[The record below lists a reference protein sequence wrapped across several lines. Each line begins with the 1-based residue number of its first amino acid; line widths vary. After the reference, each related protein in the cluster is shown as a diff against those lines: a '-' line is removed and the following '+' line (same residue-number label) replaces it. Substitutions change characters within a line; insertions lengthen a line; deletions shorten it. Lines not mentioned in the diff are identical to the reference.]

1 MRYRR
6 PAPTSCDAPSSMP
19 WPPTWPES
27 RSVSWCPCRGLD
39 PDVEDAL
46 TEIGRAYPHWTV
58 EQVERTSALFAEQLA
73 TPAAASK
80 AISDRVPCG

>member
-1 MRYRR
+1 MPPARADELRR
-6 PAPTSCDAPSSMP
+6 TLLDAPAANLA
-19 WPPTWPES
+19 ES
-27 RSVSWCPCRGLD
+27 RSVSWCPCRCLD

-80 AISDRVPCG
+80 AISDRVACG